1 MPTAS
6 VGDHE
11 LAHKLAGSVGE
22 QLLCVRQDWQRRS
35 FTRGMSLAYEGD
47 ISAHN
52 SLLKELRAA
61 RSGDA
66 VLSEEGTDNLSRL
79 KSKRLWVID
88 PLDGSSD
95 YAYGSSEWA
104 VHVGLAVDG
113 VAVAGAVSLPALDL
127 IFATGQSQGKEVR
140 GRGAQGHEAQRGQ
153 PAARASQQ
161 TVGSASQQ
169 PAAPDKQTAASCEQ
183 PFKIVT
189 ARSRIHLEG
198 VLLANELE
206 AEVFACGSAGVK
218 AMLVV
223 LGKVDAYVHATGLYE
238 WDVCAPAAVA
248 ESAGLYVSDAFG
260 EQLKFNQPHPVVN
273 GFVVCRHELAEP
285 IFAVLQDSHLGVGKL

>member
-35 FTRGMSLAYEGD
+35 FARGMSLAYEGD

-79 KSKRLWVID
+79 KSERLWVID

-127 IFATGQSQGKEVR
+127 VFATGQSQGKEVR
-140 GRGAQGHEAQRGQ
+140 GRGAQGYEAQGGQ
-153 PAARASQQ
+153 PAGRAN
-161 TVGSASQQ
+161 QQ
-169 PAAPDKQTAASCEQ
+169 PATSCEQ

-260 EQLKFNQPHPVVN
+260 EQLKFNQPHPVVD

>member
-61 RSGDA
+61 RSSDA

-79 KSKRLWVID
+79 KSERLWVID

-127 IFATGQSQGKEVR
+127 VFATGQSQGKEVR
-140 GRGAQGHEAQRGQ
+140 GRGTQGHEAQRGQ
-153 PAARASQQ
+153 PAARANQQ
-161 TVGSASQQ
+161 TVGSASQ
-169 PAAPDKQTAASCEQ
+169 Q